1 MNMKWKISVLFGALL
16 AVAFVNAED
25 KAPQALEQIILF
37 KVQAR
42 PEKWQFSGAELKPGE
57 MATITAEGKWFV
69 VGRSGA
75 GGSGRMPAPDQNYV
89 FPTGYKGCLLVR
101 IADRP
106 ETVRAFRK
114 DDELVPVNV
123 PGRIEF
129 LANDE
134 DPGSHGGKGY
144 KDNHD
149 FLTVTIR
156 IIKYGK

>member
-1 MNMKWKISVLFGALL
+1 MNMKWKIPVLFGALL

-25 KAPQALEQIILF
+25 QAPLALERIILF

-42 PEKWQFSGAELKPGE
+42 PEKWQFSGVELKPGE
-57 MATITAEGKWFV
+57 MATITAEGKWYA
-69 VGRSGA
+69 VGWSGA
-75 GGSGRMPAPDQNYV
+75 GGSGKMPAPDQNYV
-89 FPTGYKGCLLVR
+89 FPAAYKGCLLVR
-101 IADRP
+101 IAERP

-114 DDELVPVNV
+114 DDESVPVNV

-134 DPGSHGGKGY
+134 NPGSHGGKGY

-149 FLTVTIR
+149 SLTVMIK
-156 IIKYGK
+156 IIKYGR